1 MTPEQAFRS
10 GGWNPDIGHWVRD
23 WFVCGSVFT
32 PQSIMHEGELLFG
45 VRVVTALDFASGF
58 CMGFDMP
65 PEPPNAVRA
74 HRLIPF
80 LERICDEYG
89 DPSKGWVVSH
99 SCWLSSLELA
109 LDDDTAVQGRFL
121 ADHGIEFGPMSD
133 SDKADIRAWGFKR
146 GFDILYDGDQIF

>member
-10 GGWNPDIGHWVRD
+10 GGRNPNSGIWVRE
-23 WFVCGSVFT
+23 WFACGSVFT
-32 PQSIMHEGELLFG
+32 PQPILHEGELLFG
-45 VRVVTALDFASGF
+45 VRSVTALDVASGF
-58 CMGFDMP
+58 FMGFDMQ
-65 PEPPNAVRA
+65 PEPPDAVRA

-109 LDDDTAVQGRFL
+109 LDDDTAEQGRFL
-121 ADHGIEFGPMSD
+121 ETNGIEFGPMPD
-133 SDKADIRAWGFKR
+133 SDKAEISAWGSKR
-146 GFDILYDGDQIF
+146 GFSILYDGDQIF